1 MAPSLAVLTRLAEA
15 LQVDPCYLLD
25 GEEKAAPGRDGIK
38 SVPVINERRQGS
50 LPAPEIS
57 DGRVVAGGRHLFRI
71 PGLRPSE
78 VFAAYLPDVSMD
90 PPFGKGELVVFSL
103 TRDAAD
109 GDAALVDVDGEA
121 VFRTVWEL
129 PDGQWRLQP
138 SNARYEPRVIRGDTK
153 VRMWPAIGRWQR
165 LRRGRGGR
173 TK

>member
-1 MAPSLAVLTRLAEA
+1 MSILLRLAGALAVPPAALLATNDEND
-15 LQVDPCYLLD
+15 VN
-25 GEEKAAPGRDGIK
+25 PGRSGGI
-38 SVPVINERRQGS
+38 PIINASRDS
-50 LPAPEIS
+50 TLPAPLLKEGQVVNH
-57 DGRVVAGGRHLFRI
+57 GRTVFRV
-71 PGLRPSE
+71 PGVQASE
-78 VFAAYLPDVSMD
+78 TFAAYLPDDAMD
-90 PPFGKGELVVFSL
+90 PPFRKQDLVVFSL

-138 SNARYEPRVIRGDTK
+138 SNARYEPHVIRGDTK